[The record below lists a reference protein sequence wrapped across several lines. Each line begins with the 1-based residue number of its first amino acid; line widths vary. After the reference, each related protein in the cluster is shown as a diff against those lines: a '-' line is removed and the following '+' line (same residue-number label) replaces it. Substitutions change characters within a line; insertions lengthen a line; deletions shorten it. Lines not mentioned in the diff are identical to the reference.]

1 MTRDTNPNDW
11 IDNYALAEL
20 KRDVERLKHDTLIC
34 DEIKIEQFSQELEH
48 LKRDFALIKS
58 ENK

>member
-11 IDNYALAEL
+11 IDNDALAEL

-34 DEIKIEQFSQELEH
+34 DEKKLSNFR
-48 LKRDFALIKS
+48 K
-58 ENK
+58 N